1 MIQQQSINPDYYK
14 AAFEQPVPGE
24 SLTSSPEA
32 PWPWEKPP
40 QYTTVQEASEFL
52 FTQLTEEENYVNL
65 LEVAG
70 GGVPLMNI
78 ARVMLTDGFQ
88 NGLWNPDL
96 LLILIE
102 PLVYMMAALLERA
115 DVDFVIEY
123 DTDEENT
130 GLEKEGADLET
141 LRQLQRKNLIP
152 EEIEEKLSEF
162 NPGEPQQQM
171 PMQEEEEEQAPS
183 LLERSE

>member
-1 MIQQQSINPDYYK
+1 MIQQQPINQDYYR

-24 SLTSSPEA
+24 SLTSNPEA

-40 QYTTVQEASEFL
+40 QYTTVQDASEFL
-52 FTQLTEEENYVNL
+52 FTQLTQEENYVNL

-102 PLVYMMAALLERA
+102 P
-115 DVDFVIEY
+115 
-123 DTDEENT
+123 
-130 GLEKEGADLET
+130 
-141 LRQLQRKNLIP
+141 
-152 EEIEEKLSEF
+152 
-162 NPGEPQQQM
+162 
-171 PMQEEEEEQAPS
+171 
-183 LLERSE
+183 